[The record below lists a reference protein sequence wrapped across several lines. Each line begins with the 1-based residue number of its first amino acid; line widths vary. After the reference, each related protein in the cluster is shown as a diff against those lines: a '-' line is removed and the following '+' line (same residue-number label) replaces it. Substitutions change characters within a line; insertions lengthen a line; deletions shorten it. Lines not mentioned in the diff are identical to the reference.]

1 MMSVVPANSVHQ
13 FDYSCSVAGAT
24 HSGKIGS
31 AGEVVLTA
39 VEANTT
45 VAFAAGCCLSLWAIP
60 AAFRGWD
67 AAGISYPI
75 FLVSNFTCGL

>member
-13 FDYSCSVAGAT
+13 FDYRAVCRARHT
-24 HSGKIGS
+24 PPQMLPCCEKL
-31 AGEVVLTA
+31 LTA